1 MSSSKVPIRSL
12 SPTGSVRSTAPAG
25 IGTSA
30 YGDKKDGLKVEYFYG
45 DRAKLGYV
53 YPKAGRL
60 QHSPESGLDY
70 LTYSSGQ
77 WEEETREIFSKYDN
91 FVERVTQIFGT
102 PGEEHQAAQR
112 IHNLRQTGS
121 AAQYFALF

>member
-1 MSSSKVPIRSL
+1 MSSSKAPIRSP

-45 DRAKLGYV
+45 DRAKLGMFLV
-53 YPKAGRL
+53 QL
-60 QHSPESGLDY
+60 QAMFTLKPGDFNTHPSRVLYATIHMRGSAFHWIELLMKDY

-77 WEEETREIFSKYDN
+77 
-91 FVERVTQIFGT
+91 
-102 PGEEHQAAQR
+102 
-112 IHNLRQTGS
+112 
-121 AAQYFALF
+121 

>member
-1 MSSSKVPIRSL
+1 MSSSKAPIRSP

-25 IGTSA
+25 ISTSA

-45 DRAKLGYV
+45 DRAKLTFHWIE
-53 YPKAGRL
+53 PLIK
-60 QHSPESGLDY
+60 DY

-77 WEEETREIFSKYDN
+77 WEEETKEIFSKYDN

-102 PGEEHQAAQR
+102 LGEEHQAAQR
-112 IHNLRQTGS
+112 IYNLRQTGL
-121 AAQYFALF
+121 AAQYFALFQRLKAKLN